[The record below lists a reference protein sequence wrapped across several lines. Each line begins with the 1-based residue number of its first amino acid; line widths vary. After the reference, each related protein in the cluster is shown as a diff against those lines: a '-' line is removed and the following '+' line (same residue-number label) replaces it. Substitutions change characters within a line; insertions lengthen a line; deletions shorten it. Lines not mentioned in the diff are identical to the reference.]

1 MTLSLFLSDK
11 EIINLNRSS
20 HILVLAKLLPYDP
33 ALDRSDPIVFS
44 LAFSLSRTYKRLD
57 ELMLEMDPRT
67 TTELI
72 DRYEDICG
80 LPDSC
85 YSDEFQTLT
94 TR

>member
-1 MTLSLFLSDK
+1 
-11 EIINLNRSS
+11 
-20 HILVLAKLLPYDP
+20 
-33 ALDRSDPIVFS
+33 
-44 LAFSLSRTYKRLD
+44 
-57 ELMLEMDPRT
+57 MLEMDPRT